1 MTLLVSHEEHALSS
15 NFSSAKKSLLL
26 ENVGSVPFTHR
37 AVVVVIINIHSILT
51 KVTIS

>member
-1 MTLLVSHEEHALSS
+1 MTLLVSHEEHALFI
-15 NFSSAKKSLLL
+15 NFSSEKKAAVG
-26 ENVGSVPFTHR
+26 NVGSVPFTHR